1 MKKNYSLYFLA
12 GGLLLVTIQLLI
24 FLFGFLNPDT
34 YNPEVIFSSAEE
46 ATFGDFISEH
56 WSGIIGT
63 ILLISLFI
71 RRLSKGPEA
80 MLTLVGA
87 LLWVIQILSLHN
99 PDAPL
104 SNFIFQYIIGII
116 GTFGVAISGFY
127 DAYLIKISGED
138 TSDREDK

>member
-1 MKKNYSLYFLA
+1 MKRNYSLYFLA
-12 GGLLLVTIQLLI
+12 GGLLLVTIQLLV

-46 ATFGDFISEH
+46 VTFGDFLSKH

-63 ILLISLFI
+63 ILLICLFV

-80 MLTLVGA
+80 MLVLVGA

-104 SNFIFQYIIGII
+104 GDFIVKYIIGIV
-116 GTFGVAISGFY
+116 GTLGVAVSGFY
-127 DAYLIKISGED
+127 DAYLIKSSGEA
-138 TSDREDK
+138 DKDK